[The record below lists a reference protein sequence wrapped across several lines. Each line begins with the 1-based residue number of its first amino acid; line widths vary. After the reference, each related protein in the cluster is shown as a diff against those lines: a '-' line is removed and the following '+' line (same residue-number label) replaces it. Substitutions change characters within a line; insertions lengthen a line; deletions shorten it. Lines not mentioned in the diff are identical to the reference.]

1 MFDKPSGDISAAIR
15 DMAEK
20 NVEQTRAAYEQFLG
34 LAKQA
39 QDLMGAAPADM
50 RPTFVQLKAKQ
61 YGELNM
67 DANFRLA
74 AELAEAHDVTEY
86 MEIQTRFAQTQAL
99 TLAQQTQTLTRLV
112 AEAAKKAKK

>member
-1 MFDKPSGDISAAIR
+1 MFNKPSVDITAAMR
-15 DMAEK
+15 EMAEK
-20 NVEQTRAAYEQFLG
+20 NIEQSRAAYEQFLG

-39 QDLMGAAPADM
+39 QEAMGAAGADM
-50 RPTFVQLKAKQ
+50 RPTFVQLKAKR
-61 YGELNM
+61 YGEMNM

-86 MEIQTRFAQTQAL
+86 VEIQTRFAQTQAL

-112 AEAAKKAKK
+112 AEAAKAT